1 VCGRFTSRTD
11 PALLASLY
19 GADFQGE
26 GLAPSWNVAPGRKV
40 PVLLL
45 ENGRRVLRSFVWGL
59 VPFWARDRSIGN
71 RLIHAR
77 AETLEEKPAFRQAF
91 RKRRCLVLADGFY
104 EWKTEGTRKVPHHIF
119 LPDREVFA
127 FAGLYERWAPE
138 GQEPLFTCAI
148 VTTAASAFMAP
159 IHHRMPLILTPEG
172 EARWLDPS
180 AAPASLLDL
189 LVPYEGVLAA
199 RPISTLVNSP
209 RNDLPDCLLPLE
221 AEEGR

>member
-71 RLIHAR
+71 RLINTR

-180 AAPASLLDL
+180 AGPASLLDL
-189 LVPYEGVLAA
+189 LVPYEGVLSA
-199 RPISTLVNSP
+199 RPVSTLVNSP

-221 AEEGR
+221 AEKGR